1 MQDIFRFH
9 QSSTNSNKS
18 ENVIFKFDI
27 LIATTSIRRTDIF
40 LFKIYPPSTLHY
52 LEQLLIIHRSFVNIN
67 YTWNI
72 FVQYMNI
79 ISEPFYILLMLI

>member
-18 ENVIFKFDI
+18 ENGIFKFDI
-27 LIATTSIRRTDIF
+27 LIATTSIRTDIF

-52 LEQLLIIHRSFVNIN
+52 SEQLLIIHRSFVNIN

-79 ISEPFYILLMLI
+79 ISEHYCILLMLI